1 MISVT
6 IPKSEVYDQKKNIFY
21 SVEKPITIQLEHSL
35 ISVQKWESK
44 WGKAFLNGKKR
55 TQEEAIDYIRCM
67 CMTPNVKDEAFYCI
81 PSKEMDRIAKYI
93 EAPMTALVFRTPGG
107 GGMPKKREVVT
118 ADIIYYWMIS
128 YNIPSEYRK
137 WHLNQLLTLI
147 QVFNEKNKPKKQRR
161 SRMEVLNEFKSI
173 NEQNRAL
180 FNTKG

>member
-1 MISVT
+1 MISIT
-6 IPKSEVYDQKKNIFY
+6 IPKSEVYDNKKNVFY
-21 SVEKPITIQLEHSL
+21 RVDKPITLQLEHSL

-44 WGKAFLNGKKR
+44 WGKSFLGTKKK

-67 CMTPNVKDEAFYCI
+67 CITPNVKDEVFYCI
-81 PSKEMDRIAKYI
+81 PAKESDRIAKYI
-93 EAPMTALVFRTPGG
+93 EAPMTALVFRGG
-107 GGMPKKREVVT
+107 GNGAPRKREVVT

-147 QVFNEKNKPKKQRR
+147 QVFNEKNAPKKKRR
-161 SRMEVLNEFKSI
+161 SRMEILNDYKSI
-173 NEQNRAL
+173 NERNKAL

>member
-1 MISVT
+1 MISIT
-6 IPKSEVYDQKKNIFY
+6 IPKSEVYDNKKNVFY
-21 SVEKPITIQLEHSL
+21 RVDKPITLQLEHSL

-44 WGKAFLNGKKR
+44 WGKSFLGTKKK

-67 CMTPNVKDEAFYCI
+67 CITPNIKDEAFYCI
-81 PSKEMDRIAKYI
+81 PGKEMNRIAEYI
-93 EAPMTALVFRTPGG
+93 DAPMTALVFRGG
-107 GGMPKKREVVT
+107 SGSGPKKREIVT

-147 QVFNEKNKPKKQRR
+147 QVFNEKNAPKKNRR
-161 SRMEVLNEFKSI
+161 SRMEILEDYKSI
-173 NEQNRAL
+173 NERNKER